1 MLAIQPPAS
10 SFHPPHPTSDFRLPS
25 STFHPPL
32 SAALKL
38 TGPPRTCYALP
49 TMTLHTMAMPL
60 PRESRGA
67 LPG

>member
-10 SFHPPHPTSDFRLPS
+10 SFHPPHPTSDFRLPP
-25 STFHPPL
+25 STLQLPPP
-32 SAALKL
+32 AALKL
-38 TGPPRTCYALP
+38 TTRAPACYALS